1 MQKPTYHFFREGRTQ
16 GVQIWIVTA
25 PVDIRQGFDRL
36 AARVRVQE
44 HLGHEP
50 LAAPNCFGLAR
61 I

>member
-1 MQKPTYHFFREGRTQ
+1 MRKPTYHFFREGRTQ
-16 GVQIWIVTA
+16 GVQTLIVTA

-36 AARVRVQE
+36 AARVRE